1 MDDYS
6 LKIIYMKNLYLFG
19 IGVSFILMFS
29 ALIYGVAT
37 PRVLPNCFGIVLVC
51 LMAIYGSAYFAMDKS
66 KANLCF
72 AIGIMSAVAVFF
84 CAAFI
89 RMIAVS

>member
-1 MDDYS
+1 
-6 LKIIYMKNLYLFG
+6 MKNLYHFG
-19 IGVSFILMFS
+19 IAVSFIVMLG

-37 PRVLPNCFGIVLVC
+37 PHIITTCFGVVFVC
-51 LMAIYGSAYFAMDKS
+51 LMAIYGLAYFAMDKS

>member
-1 MDDYS
+1 
-6 LKIIYMKNLYLFG
+6 MKNFYHFG
-19 IGVSFILMFS
+19 IAVSFIVMLGAIIF
-29 ALIYGVAT
+29 GVAT
-37 PRVLPNCFGIVLVC
+37 PRVLPNCFGIVFVC

-66 KANLCF
+66 KANLCL

-84 CAAFI
+84 CAAAM

>member
-1 MDDYS
+1 MNEYS
-6 LKIIYMKNLYLFG
+6 LKIIYMKKFYHFG
-19 IGVSFILMFS
+19 IGVSFIVMLGAIIF
-29 ALIYGVAT
+29 GVAT
-37 PRVLPNCFGIVLVC
+37 LQVLPTCFGIVFIC
-51 LMAIYGSAYFAMDKS
+51 LIAIYGSAYFAMDKS
-66 KANLCF
+66 KANLCL

>member
-1 MDDYS
+1 MDEYS
-6 LKIIYMKNLYLFG
+6 LKKINMKKFYHFG
-19 IGVSFILMFS
+19 IGVSFIVMLG
-29 ALIYGVAT
+29 ALVYGVAT
-37 PRVLPNCFGIVLVC
+37 PHVLPTCFGIVLVC
-51 LMAIYGSAYFAMDKS
+51 LVAIYGSAYFAMDKS